1 MLVRGSDRKGSE
13 GELMNIIPYGQ
24 TIYGQIAAMLIGLSV
39 VLCWIFY
46 YREVDREEKAAAKE
60 EATK

>member
-1 MLVRGSDRKGSE
+1 
-13 GELMNIIPYGQ
+13 MNIIPYGQ
-24 TIYGQIAAMLIGLSV
+24 TIYGQIAAILIGLSV

-60 EATK
+60 EATCEY